1 MPAHPPLTRR
11 AIVAGLASIGAA
23 GFARP
28 SQADDV
34 VRIVGDDGQTI
45 PTIRLPNELSPSS
58 LPGIVWVGASRPDVT
73 FIEFFDYN
81 CPFCRRSVPDL
92 DAMLA
97 IDKGLRLGLVNNA
110 IISIGSI
117 QAAKVE
123 QAVLRLRGPAM
134 AYRFHKA
141 LFARRGAIDGT
152 IALQV
157 AETLGVLQRD
167 VEAAADGDAVTSVLK
182 QQAKTAQALGLAVTP
197 AFAVNGVG
205 ILGYP
210 GRKALV
216 RIATSVRSCEKLS
229 C

>member
-1 MPAHPPLTRR
+1 MTQHTRR
-11 AIVAGLASIGAA
+11 MVLGAMAAGLVAPVRAA
-23 GFARP
+23 
-28 SQADDV
+28 ADDV

-45 PTIRLPNELSPSS
+45 PTIRLPSELSPSS
-58 LPGIVWVGASRPDVT
+58 LPGTVWVGSARPDVT
-73 FIEFFDYN
+73 YIEFFDYN
-81 CPFCRRSVPDL
+81 CPFCRRAVLDL

-97 IDKGLRLGLVNNA
+97 ADRGLRLGLVNNA

-123 QAVLRLRGPAM
+123 QAVLRLRGPAV

-141 LFARRGAIDGT
+141 LFARRGVIDGT
-152 IALQV
+152 VALQV
-157 AETLGVLQRD
+157 AETLGVARNEI
-167 VEAAADGDAVTSVLK
+167 EAAADGDAVTAVLK

-197 AFAVNGVG
+197 AFAVNGIG

-210 GRKALV
+210 GRRALTKMAAAV
-216 RIATSVRSCEKLS
+216 RACDKPA